1 MVDLLNFKYIIQI
14 WNTWKLKYIN
24 IYLWNYGKLIYY
36 GKDVCR
42 NYERHVRDDGIGGIR
57 NGNGKKD

>member
-24 IYLWNYGKLIYY
+24 VYLWNYGKWIYI

-42 NYERHVRDDGIGGIR
+42 IYERHAGDGGIGGIS
-57 NGNGKKD
+57 NSNGKKD